1 MDFQQARFN
10 MVEQQIRTWDVLD
23 QDVLNALLEVPREHF
38 VPDGYRNLAFSD
50 IRIPLGHGQSMM
62 TPKVE
67 ARMLQALRPA
77 AGDRALEI
85 GTGSG
90 YVTALL
96 ARFCANVTSLDIHAE
111 FTEQATRRLR
121 ALGIDNASLLTADGL
136 GGHAARAPYDVIAVS
151 GSFPQRQPALEAQL
165 AVGGRLFVVV
175 GTGHVM
181 EALLVTR
188 VGEHSFDVESLF
200 ETELEPLVGAEA
212 APQFAF

>member
-1 MDFQQARFN
+1 MDFRQARFN

-38 VPDGYRNLAFSD
+38 VPETYRNLAFSD

-67 ARMLQALRPA
+67 GRMLQALHPGAR
-77 AGDRALEI
+77 DRALEI

-96 ARFCANVTSLDIHAE
+96 ARFCASVVSLEIQPALADH
-111 FTEQATRRLR
+111 ATRRLR
-121 ALGIDNASLLTADGL
+121 ALGIDNVSVVTGDGL
-136 GGHAARAPYDVIAVS
+136 AGHAAGAPYEVIAVT
-151 GSFPQRQPALEAQL
+151 GSYPRRQPAIEAQL
-165 AVGGRLFVVV
+165 AIGGRLFMVV

-188 VGEHSFDVESLF
+188 IGEQAYDVESLF
-200 ETELEPLVGAEA
+200 ETSLEPLLGAEA
-212 APQFAF
+212 VPQFAF